1 MHALDNCNDFAE
13 IVDLIKMN
21 HSDIS
26 DFFFSGKGVEFQNFD
41 SLMALEIIDFFY
53 RNGIPV
59 LPIHDSF
66 IIEKKHS
73 AWLKNKMQEIFK
85 KYNNGFECNIK

>member
-1 MHALDNCNDFAE
+1 
-13 IVDLIKMN
+13 
-21 HSDIS
+21 
-26 DFFFSGKGVEFQNFD
+26 
-41 SLMALEIIDFFY
+41 MALEIIDFFY

-73 AWLKNKMQEIFK
+73 TWLKNKMREIFK